1 MHNTYINYLFIL
13 PRFLGIN
20 VLLSNNGICSEINL
34 PPLSSY
40 ELERMDVA
48 VSNIKL
54 REELAME
61 WYQENL
67 QNESEMCKIAAKTN
81 FFGQANYVSIQ
92 DCKSQIS
99 T

>member
-1 MHNTYINYLFIL
+1 MFIL

-34 PPLSSY
+34 PHLSSY
-40 ELERMDVA
+40 ELELMDVA

-67 QNESEMCKIAAKTN
+67 ENEREMCKIAAKTN
-81 FFGQANYVSIQ
+81 FFCPANYVSIQ
-92 DCKSQIS
+92 DCKFETS